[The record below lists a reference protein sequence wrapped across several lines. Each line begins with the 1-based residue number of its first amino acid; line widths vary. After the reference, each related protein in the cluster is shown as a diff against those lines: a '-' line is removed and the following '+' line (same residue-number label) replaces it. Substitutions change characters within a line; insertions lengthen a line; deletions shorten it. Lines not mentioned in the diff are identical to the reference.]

1 MDQPEANCQLD
12 LIIPPYLDQE
22 IDVNVAESSSMGNI
36 ACALLRSGPTGK
48 VDLTFARKLLRFS
61 RFSKV
66 PILFENDAEAVA
78 ELGADGVHIKA
89 DEETYTQARRIVGDD
104 MIVGID
110 CGLSRHDALT
120 LAEMGADYI
129 AFSDNTGK
137 EICEARA
144 SLEELIIWWSETLIV
159 PCVAW
164 DMWNMEMAHKLAEA
178 GADFV
183 ALSDPLWTHPKGPTA
198 AADELNTRLAEHR
211 LPA

>member
-1 MDQPEANCQLD
+1 MDQPEAKSQLY
-12 LIIPPYLDQE
+12 LIIPPDLDQE
-22 IDVNVAESSSMGNI
+22 IAVNFAESSSLGNI

-48 VDLTFARKLLRFS
+48 VDHMFARTLLRFS
-61 RFSKV
+61 RFSNV
-66 PILFENDAEAVA
+66 PLLFENDAEAVA

-89 DEETYTQARRIVGDD
+89 DEETYTQARSIVGDD
-104 MIVGID
+104 LIVGVD

-164 DMWNMEMAHKLAEA
+164 EMWNMEMAHLLAEA

-183 ALSDPLWTHPKGPTA
+183 ALSDPLWSHPKGPAA
-198 AADELNTRLAEHR
+198 AADEFNTRLAEYR
-211 LPA
+211 VPA